1 MVLDNVS
8 WGELFIIV
16 GVGISLVGRKD
27 LPAASKY
34 LGRQVGR
41 VVGLLVG
48 GRQRLEVYT
57 SNNELS
63 KLQNEL
69 RMGLRELDAIK
80 TEMALASSVGMRQL
94 GVSKTG
100 GSATHNVS
108 NLPPGSHI
116 SSSRSTSSIIN
127 PASTTSLG
135 TMPSISNDIPTTA
148 TSSTGTPEVI
158 STPSLSMRAIAEDEW
173 NKRGIGF
180 KSRAEQ
186 GTTTS
191 TIWTHSANSNS
202 TNATFPE
209 PSRNRALP
217 PTITVGGAA
226 VLAELI
232 QNNLIYDQYDRV
244 LQERDEI
251 LRPKPPTNNS
261 DLTKDADNEN

>member
-8 WGELFIIV
+8 WGELFVIV
-16 GVGISLVGRKD
+16 GVGLSLIGRKD
-27 LPAASKY
+27 LPAASKH

-48 GRQRLEVYT
+48 GRQRLDVYT

-94 GVSKTG
+94 GVSKIG
-100 GSATHNVS
+100 GSAAHNMGS
-108 NLPPGSHI
+108 LQPGSHI

-127 PASTTSLG
+127 PASTTILG
-135 TMPSISNDIPTTA
+135 TMPPISNDIPTTA

-173 NKRGIGF
+173 NQRGIGF

-186 GTTTS
+186 GTSTS
-191 TIWTHSANSNS
+191 TMWTHNASSNS
-202 TNATFPE
+202 TNAGFPE
-209 PSRNRALP
+209 PSRHALP
-217 PTITVGGAA
+217 TTVTVGGAA

-244 LQERDEI
+244 MQERDEI
-251 LRPKPPTNNS
+251 LRPKPPTSNV
-261 DLTKDADNEN
+261 DLTKDLKRKK